1 MIIFVHNFKLNI
13 IEMVTIL
20 KGSAQIMDISI
31 MYVKQFNNIKL
42 SKIKQNISSMTFTF
56 DLH

>member
-20 KGSAQIMDISI
+20 KGSAQIMDIS
-31 MYVKQFNNIKL
+31 M
-42 SKIKQNISSMTFTF
+42 
-56 DLH
+56 